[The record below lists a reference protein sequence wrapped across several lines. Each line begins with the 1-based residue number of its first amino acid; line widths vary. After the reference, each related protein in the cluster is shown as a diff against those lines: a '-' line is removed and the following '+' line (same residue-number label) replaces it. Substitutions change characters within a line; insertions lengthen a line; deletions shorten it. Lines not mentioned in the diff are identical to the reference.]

1 MDVVEKLVA
10 ALTEGLPIITTNNF
24 ETKSTV
30 KGYHVYKH
38 IWVPKIGEKCS
49 TEREPDN
56 PEDM

>member
-10 ALTEGLPIITTNNF
+10 ATAEELPIITTNNV

-30 KGYHVYKH
+30 KGCNVHKD

-49 TEREPDN
+49 TENR
-56 PEDM
+56 